1 MFRRLFARLFGGRE
15 AVTDNDR
22 ERLQAL
28 EAERR
33 LLSQEAE
40 RRTSGDSVSGT
51 LPFWGD
57 PR

>member
-1 MFRRLFARLFGGRE
+1 MLRRLFARLFGGRE
-15 AVTDNDR
+15 AVTDDDR

-33 LLSQEAE
+33 LLAQEAE

-51 LPFWGD
+51 TPFWAD